1 MLPRMAGLAPG
12 VMRRMAAL
20 SGYDWSEEEL
30 QALEPI
36 VERALALVARLE
48 ALPLQDVEPGILFRM
63 A

>member
-1 MLPRMAGLAPG
+1 
-12 VMRRMAAL
+12 MRRMAAL
-20 SGYDWSEEEL
+20 SGYEWTEEEL

-48 ALPLQDVEPGILFRM
+48 ALPLEDVEPGILFRM